1 MCDNQLTLLRLLQT
15 LKLTLITTFYT
26 EKVGFLKVQEKGQE
40 QGKST
45 KN

>member
-1 MCDNQLTLLRLLQT
+1 MCDNQLKLLRLLQT
-15 LKLTLITTFYT
+15 LKFTLITTFYT